1 MTLLHQG
8 GHSDPHHKPQHLL
21 AASISLQTS
30 NIPSILCLI
39 LSSTDSKNGMKV
51 WQEKKKIHMFP
62 IVLKKMKGRFNNNDL
77 KKLGNIPPSPLPP
90 PPQFVNNRVLLH

>member
-8 GHSDPHHKPQHLL
+8 GHSDSHHKPQHLL

-62 IVLKKMKGRFNNNDL
+62 IVLKKMKGRFNNNNWPHINHNTL
-77 KKLGNIPPSPLPP
+77 NLCLQC
-90 PPQFVNNRVLLH
+90 QF

>member
-8 GHSDPHHKPQHLL
+8 GHSDSHHKPQHLL

-77 KKLGNIPPSPLPP
+77 KKLGNIPTSPP
-90 PPQFVNNRVLLH
+90 PIC